1 MGDAVQFRILVADDD
16 ADDRMLIEE
25 AFDESET
32 GNEIE
37 FVKDGEELLE
47 YLRCEGAFKDR
58 SPERDPGIILLDL
71 NMPRKDGRV
80 ALKEIKEDPKLR
92 QIPVIVLTTSG
103 ADEDIVQTYQLGVS
117 SFITKPKSFEELLNL
132 VTVLTSYWMETVA
145 LPPRPANAK
154 E

>member
-1 MGDAVQFRILVADDD
+1 MSDTLQFPILVADDD

-32 GNEIE
+32 GNRIE

-47 YLRCEGAFKDR
+47 FLRREGDYTGR
-58 SPERDPGIILLDL
+58 TEESDPGIILLDL

-92 QIPVIVLTTSG
+92 QIPVIILTTSK
-103 ADEDIVQTYQLGVS
+103 ADEDIIRTYQLGVS

-132 VTVLTSYWMETVA
+132 VKVLNDYWMETVR
-145 LPPRPANAK
+145 LPPRLVNA
-154 E
+154 EG

>member
-1 MGDAVQFRILVADDD
+1 MSETLQFPILVADDD

-32 GNEIE
+32 GNRIE

-47 YLRCEGAFKDR
+47 FLRREGDYTSR
-58 SPERDPGIILLDL
+58 TEESDPGIILLDL

-80 ALKEIKEDPKLR
+80 ALKEIKEDPRLR
-92 QIPVIVLTTSG
+92 QIPVIILTTSK
-103 ADEDIVQTYQLGVS
+103 ADEDIIRTYQLGVS

-132 VTVLTSYWMETVA
+132 VKVLNDYWVETVK
-145 LPPRPANAK
+145 LPPRLATS
-154 E
+154 EG